1 MGIQGGN
8 LAPLLSRGRLGVI
21 VVRKILVG
29 QFWAVLG
36 QLGPAFLESLHRA
49 PRLRYARKLTH
60 GDEEEARELV
70 QEATLD
76 VHETIQRKGFAGGS
90 LKAYLFGTI
99 RNRHHVAR
107 RRANAAM
114 SIDAHPGQGHEGE
127 DALAAEHPALQLL
140 ERRRTIDEADA
151 QHTEALGKVAAA
163 ALASHF
169 PLADRVLFRLSAE
182 GYSTRQIQAMTTRNH
197 RTVAYTLNR
206 MRTALQ
212 ALLRPL
218 IGQL

>member
-1 MGIQGGN
+1 MK
-8 LAPLLSRGRLGVI
+8 LPLD
-21 VVRKILVG
+21 VREAQASACL
-29 QFWAVLG
+29 QEACTLRPVL
-36 QLGPAFLESLHRA
+36 
-49 PRLRYARKLTH
+49 LRYARKLTQ

-70 QEATLD
+70 QEATLA

-99 RNRHHVAR
+99 GNLHKAAR
-107 RRANAAM
+107 RRAHAGM
-114 SIDAHPGQGHEGE
+114 SIDAHPGHAHEGE
-127 DALAAEHPALQLL
+127 DAPAAEHPALQQL
-140 ERRRTIDEADA
+140 ERQRAIEEADA
-151 QHTEALGKVAAA
+151 QHTAALGEAAAA